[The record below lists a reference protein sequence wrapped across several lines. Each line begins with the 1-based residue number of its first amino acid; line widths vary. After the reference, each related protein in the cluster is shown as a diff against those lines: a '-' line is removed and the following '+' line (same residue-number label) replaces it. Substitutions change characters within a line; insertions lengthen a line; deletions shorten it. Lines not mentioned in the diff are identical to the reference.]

1 MVDLLKTGY
10 LSNYFSSRGYEC
22 LKPHSVSNNNDTVFT
37 TAGIQPIIID
47 YLKNKIENN
56 KKIYISQPVIR
67 TQFAD
72 SVAEGSA
79 IAFVNST
86 TAGFN
91 IDEKEYNDLIKDWFE
106 LFAEMGLKKDDFDT
120 RTDFYEDQ
128 WGTLQLSGKRKF
140 YYYNGL
146 ELGDSTFFTN
156 IRRHGHSAEFETMSD
171 IGFGLE
177 RLRWT
182 INKDK
187 SYFDI
192 FSDSKCFHPEVKAL
206 ISVLA
211 LLNVNNIIPSNKNTG
226 YRFRLFSKKLV
237 KILQGISLDSQLSG
251 YLNECVEYWKDWQ
264 QKNDNVDLDTF
275 EKEYARN
282 CNKYIMDILIER
294 GYNNISG
301 ININIS
307 RDEFNN
313 RLITSGVKKEEIIE
327 MMK

>member
-1 MVDLLKTGY
+1 MVDLLKTDF
-10 LSNYFSSRGYEC
+10 LSSYFGLRGYEC

-47 YLKNKIENN
+47 YLKNKIENH

-72 SVAEGSA
+72 SVAEGSS

-91 IDEKEYNDLIKDWFE
+91 IDEKEYDGLIKDWFE
-106 LFAEMGLKKDDFDT
+106 LFAEIGLKRDDFDT
-120 RTDFYEDQ
+120 RTDFYEDR

-156 IRRHGHSAEFETMSD
+156 IRRDGGPAEFETMTD

-192 FSDSKCFHPEVKAL
+192 FSDSKSIQPEVKAL
-206 ISVLA
+206 ISVLV
-211 LLNVNNIIPSNKNTG
+211 LLNVNNIKPSNKNTG

-237 KILQGISLDSQLSG
+237 NILQGISLNSQLKK
-251 YLNECVEYWKDWQ
+251 YLDECVEYWKDWQ
-264 QKNDNVDLDTF
+264 HQNECVDLDIF
-275 EKEYARN
+275 ENEYVRN
-282 CNKYIMDILIER
+282 CNRYIMDVLVSR
-294 GYNNISG
+294 GYDNISG
-301 ININIS
+301 ININVS
-307 RDEFNN
+307 RNEFNK
-313 RLITSGVKKEEIIE
+313 RLISSGVKSEEIIE
-327 MMK
+327 ML